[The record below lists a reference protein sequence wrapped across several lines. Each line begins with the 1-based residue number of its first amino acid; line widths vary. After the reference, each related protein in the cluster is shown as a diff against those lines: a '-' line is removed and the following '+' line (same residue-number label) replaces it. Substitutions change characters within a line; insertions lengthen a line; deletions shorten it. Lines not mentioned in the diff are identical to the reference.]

1 MRLTFI
7 DFLEWL
13 MHSHQ
18 YHQEDPLWVYPK
30 FDPALQEQVVREF
43 KIHPVV
49 AQILI
54 SRGFT
59 SFEDIHKHL
68 YAKLP
73 DLYDPFLLE
82 EMHKAVERIFQAIR
96 DGENILIYGDNDVD
110 GMTGTALLTEFFQY
124 IGANVFYYVSNR
136 GMLRQSLI
144 VEALEYALANHCTLL
159 ITVDCGITAFAEI
172 AKVAEK
178 NVDVIITDHHEPTT
192 KIPHCIA
199 TLNPKL
205 LKSSYPNRDL
215 TGVGV
220 AFKLA
225 HAVTNQLVAEG
236 KISPKKIDL
245 KRYLDL
251 VALGTISDMGALRGE
266 NRIMVQYGIKQ
277 LKKGKRIGLAELI
290 RLADVDLNDLSTY
303 TIASK
308 IAPPLNSLGRIGEP
322 KKSVEILLN
331 LKDLEAAK
339 KQAVDLD
346 LNNIERQKMERT
358 MSIDVEEM
366 IQKHPHILD
375 EKAIILESAKWHP
388 GLIAIICARIAKIN
402 NRPTVI
408 ITKGDKGIGKG
419 SVRSIPEFPL
429 LSVLKDSN
437 DILLNYGGHDYAAGF
452 TIKEENIPLF
462 KKRFIEAANVKLSDV
477 DVAPKLCLDAE
488 VKFTDLTFD
497 FIESLKLLEPFGNEN
512 PQPILY
518 TDALQAWPP
527 KIVGKTNLK
536 LYLEQGDR
544 VLEGIMFGKVD
555 LDHVTPILRKKN
567 LHLRVAF
574 TPQYNKSSFQLL
586 IRGFKIL

>member
-1 MRLTFI
+1 
-7 DFLEWL
+7 